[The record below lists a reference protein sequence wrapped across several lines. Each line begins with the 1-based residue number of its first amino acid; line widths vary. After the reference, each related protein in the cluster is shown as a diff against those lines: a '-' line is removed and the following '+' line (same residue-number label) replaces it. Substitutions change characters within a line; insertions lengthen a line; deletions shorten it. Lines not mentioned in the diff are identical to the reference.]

1 MIHQGASTNSGH
13 YYAYCKGTNGRWY
26 DCNDSFIGN
35 ISEQGVLNRQA
46 YMLFYQKRAP
56 PPPKPQPPVSAPVQ
70 EQVKQVKPLQ
80 SLRIEETKHSG
91 SSTAAETQKS
101 QPVISSGNSSGQ
113 KAEKPDKAP
122 LKTFSSSSS
131 EEEIK
136 QREPEVKQ
144 KVSDEPSTLLKV
156 IAKPE
161 KQKRDSS

>member
-1 MIHQGASTNSGH
+1 M
-13 YYAYCKGTNGRWY
+13 
-26 DCNDSFIGN
+26 
-35 ISEQGVLNRQA
+35 
-46 YMLFYQKRAP
+46 
-56 PPPKPQPPVSAPVQ
+56 KPH
-70 EQVKQVKPLQ
+70 Q
-80 SLRIEETKHSG
+80 SLGIEEAKHSG

-113 KAEKPDKAP
+113 KAEKPDKPP

-131 EEEIK
+131 VEEIK

-161 KQKRDSS
+161 KKKRDAS